1 MFQIIFSCIAQLWE
15 LLCESLSSPPTSQ
28 TPSSSPD
35 SLPSSNISETPAST
49 VLNSLASTS
58 SQTPSSSDSYS
69 TRWDVFLSF
78 RGSDTR
84 NKFTSHLYDKLDGNG
99 IQTFRDDPELRSGEV
114 ISDALLDAIRK
125 SKTYIVVLSENY
137 ASSSWCLDEL
147 AEILLCYKTM
157 QRLVIPVFYNINP
170 AVVRYQTGKF
180 QQAFQKHHVRFG
192 REKVN
197 NWRLTLTE
205 VASFSGYHISE
216 NRSEADVINEIID
229 ELLLKINPK
238 TLDVAKYPVGLDS
251 RVTAITTLLR
261 CDKEGVIRVGIHGMG
276 GVGKTTLA
284 KAVYNKH
291 YGSFHGSCFLADVR
305 EASTRENGLVSL
317 QQKLI
322 DNVLKRKNVKI
333 DNVDQGIELIRARIC
348 SKKVLIVI
356 DDLDN
361 IMPLEFIVGPFA
373 MGSIIIITTRNED
386 LLDSVRV
393 EAKYKVNGLG
403 DVESRQLFM
412 QHAFGDNKIPDTFK
426 ELSKEI
432 LEHAGGLPLALKVF
446 GSNLLN
452 QSERDWRWFI
462 NKLKRI
468 PIGDV
473 ENKLK
478 ISYHALKSV
487 DPMLQNVYLDIA
499 CFFVGLK
506 KKEVV
511 NIMET
516 CYTFVDRHIHIL
528 NKRCLLTTND
538 DDELG
543 MHDLLQDMG
552 RNIARNESPD
562 EPGKHSRL
570 WVSKD
575 ICDVLKKKKG
585 TEAIECIIPRDKN
598 QDVLRGLSFTTKT
611 FKKMSK
617 LRFLYF
623 SKVSPVFGKL
633 KTLNMS
639 YSQDLTTTPD
649 FTKFPCLE
657 TLNLNGCESLEEVH
671 MSVGSLMGLNF
682 LYMHGCKKLRSL
694 PDTICN
700 LRALIVLDCSECSSL
715 KALPIKLGN
724 IESLTKLIA
733 NDLSVSYLPDSIG
746 YLPKLVDL
754 ELRYNKNLRILPFA
768 FGRLSNLKELDI
780 SFCDHLHLVRKLPP
794 NLKRID
800 ASNCK
805 YLQRLPNLSN
815 LKHLEEL
822 TLVYDSGLT
831 DVPGL
836 EDLISIRKLDL
847 RGCAGLTKD
856 LTKLFFKVY
865 SEYGHQISV
874 YVTGYLDQKS
884 RPQWSDWILESPTAE
899 SSESQDQKS
908 RPRWYDWIL
917 ESPYWTSESLET
929 PSRASEYSESVYAEL
944 LPNES
949 HNFMGIILCF
959 NDPIQS
965 CVGFNYSVKNT
976 TSGFMRSYS
985 SDVPGYEGFDWLMM
999 VIVPKSIFSITDD
1012 DNTIELTVDK
1022 RVNLVG
1028 IHLLYNT

>member
-575 ICDVLKKKKG
+575 ICDVLKKKK
-585 TEAIECIIPRDKN
+585 
-598 QDVLRGLSFTTKT
+598 
-611 FKKMSK
+611 
-617 LRFLYF
+617 
-623 SKVSPVFGKL
+623 VSPVFGKL